1 MQKHWLRLFKR
12 IVPVLC
18 PGYHVQ
24 KDGGGKRRNA
34 PHAEEENKESAGGT

>member
-1 MQKHWLRLFKR
+1 MHKLWLKLFKR

-24 KDGGGKRRNA
+24 KDGGGKRKQ
-34 PHAEEENKESAGGT
+34 KEVIVVG